1 MVLCLFGI
9 EGSQLVVDEHSKSV
23 SHTQK
28 KAKSHKISSEAISK
42 KIQTVLRK
50 FFGGIHNV
58 TIELEISRMHTINM
72 KTSVQV
78 TSPNDQLQDFMVM
91 GSN

>member
-1 MVLCLFGI
+1 MNTQNQF
-9 EGSQLVVDEHSKSV
+9 
-23 SHTQK
+23 HTQK
-28 KAKSHKISSEAISK
+28 KVKSHKISSEGISK

-50 FFGGIHNV
+50 FFGGIRNV
-58 TIELEISRMHTINM
+58 TIKLEISRMHTINM
-72 KTSVQV
+72 KISVQV